1 MIILVNLLRCKPLTE
16 KTKSENGHLIT
27 KTAILSLIVVGGL
40 TWWINSKQNE
50 ILLQNIREIIRE
62 EIAAERANS
71 EIEGNDNDENGENQ
85 DQNDNRTTANL

>member
-1 MIILVNLLRCKPLTE
+1 M
-16 KTKSENGHLIT
+16 IT